1 MNTILSL
8 ILVVPIV
15 GAALLVLFEQF
26 RNFIAKMKINTDLL
40 QHVFANLTAITVL
53 VLGVYSNFDN
63 SLWNLN
69 TTSDSL
75 LKFGELEAI
84 LVSIFAFL
92 VWMAVLFSVDYMK
105 NKKALGNYYG
115 LIFTLL
121 TGLSAVVLASNYFT
135 LFIGW
140 ELFGLSGYALVAF
153 DREKRGAVEAS
164 LKYFIMSTAGS
175 MFIILATALTYGIY
189 GSVSFDT
196 LHGISKEGAMAGLIV
211 ALFVIGFGVT
221 AAMLLLNAWLP
232 DAHSNAPST
241 ISALLSG
248 IVVKAGAFGI
258 YRTLYWA
265 FSGTGNNLLSNT
277 SLVVSWL
284 GILTMIDGNFLVFAQ
299 FKRDDIIDLKR
310 ILAYSTTVHLGF
322 VVLGLGS
329 GTSVGLTS
337 SFLHIITHSL
347 GKGMLF
353 LLSGLLIAV
362 TSSRDVRNMQ
372 GIGRQ
377 KPFLGIILTI
387 GLLSLG
393 GIPITGGFVS
403 KLLIFV
409 ATLNGN
415 HTYAMNVV
423 LVTFAGINAILALAG
438 YLLLLKYV
446 VFDEPKEE
454 KKEIKIPIFEGI
466 VLSIIAIV
474 LIFIGLWPEKLIELI
489 REAVNALNLF

>member
-1 MNTILSL
+1 
-8 ILVVPIV
+8 
-15 GAALLVLFEQF
+15 
-26 RNFIAKMKINTDLL
+26 
-40 QHVFANLTAITVL
+40 
-53 VLGVYSNFDN
+53 
-63 SLWNLN
+63 
-69 TTSDSL
+69 
-75 LKFGELEAI
+75 
-84 LVSIFAFL
+84 
-92 VWMAVLFSVDYMK
+92 
-105 NKKALGNYYG
+105 
-115 LIFTLL
+115 
-121 TGLSAVVLASNYFT
+121 
-135 LFIGW
+135 
-140 ELFGLSGYALVAF
+140 
-153 DREKRGAVEAS
+153 
-164 LKYFIMSTAGS
+164 MSTAGS

-454 KKEIKIPIFEGI
+454 KKEIKIPIFEGV